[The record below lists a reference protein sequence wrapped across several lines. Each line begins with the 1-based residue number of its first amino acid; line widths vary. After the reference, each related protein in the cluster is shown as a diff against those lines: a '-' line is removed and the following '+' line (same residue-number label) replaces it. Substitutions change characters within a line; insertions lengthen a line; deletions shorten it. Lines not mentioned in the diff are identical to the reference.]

1 MVASRKRYQENTALL
16 TFCKYIADIC
26 MVIVVAYTLVLFLCS
41 RTTVIGSSMEPAV
54 YNDDTVMV
62 NKIAYAFAGPQRY
75 DVIAFKPD
83 SVTSDRVYIK
93 RVIGLPGE
101 TIQIINGKVYIN
113 DKQLNTD
120 VVDIDILTSGI
131 AATPVQLGED
141 EYFVLGDNGESGE
154 DSRSET
160 IGVVKT
166 DEIYGKVWFNVSS
179 GEHFGFVKR

>member
-1 MVASRKRYQENTALL
+1 MVAFRKRYQENTALL

-93 RVIGLPGE
+93 RVMGLPGE

-113 DKQLNTD
+113 DKQLDTD

-141 EYFVLGDNGESGE
+141 EYFVLGDNRNNSE
-154 DSRSET
+154 DSRFAN
-160 IGVVKT
+160 IGLVKKKN
-166 DEIYGKVWFNVSS
+166 IIGNVWLVYKPFK
-179 GEHFGFVKR
+179 HFGFIK